1 MSIRELARTPVRD
14 LEPYQAAVQ
23 VDDTIRLNANEAA
36 WRNDGDTFRRALN
49 RYPEVRPA
57 RLREL
62 LAGYYGCHATNLLVT
77 RGSSEAIDL
86 LMRVF
91 CEAGRDNIVTTAPTF
106 SMYEHYALVQGAEL
120 RQVVTN
126 PNGDFRVD
134 PARVLEA
141 CDDATKLVIL
151 CSPNN
156 PTGTYVPTGVIT
168 EILDQRAN
176 RSIVVVDEAYIEFAP
191 AQSVA
196 QLVDNHDNLVVLR
209 TLSKALAF
217 AGARCGSV
225 IAQPDIIDMVNAVQ
239 APYAIATPVIE
250 CVESALESEGLARA
264 EQHVAETIRE
274 RERMRV
280 RLSEFGW
287 IKKVWPSAANFL
299 LVQVDDAPRVMAHCA
314 ANQVLLRHFG
324 GALADCLRISIG
336 SAADNDSLLG
346 AFSSLESGNG

>member
-1 MSIRELARTPVRD
+1 MSIRELARSPVRD
-14 LEPYQAAVQ
+14 LEPYRAAVQ

-49 RYPEVRPA
+49 RYPEIRPA
-57 RLREL
+57 RLRQL
-62 LAGYYGCHATNLLVT
+62 LAGYYGCGPANLLVT

-91 CEAGRDNIVTTAPTF
+91 CEAGRDNVVTTTPSF

-120 RQVVTN
+120 RQVGTS
-126 PNGDFRVD
+126 PDEDFRVD
-134 PARVLEA
+134 PARILEA
-141 CDDATKLVIL
+141 CDEATKLVIL

-168 EILDQRAN
+168 EILERRAD

-191 AQSVA
+191 GQSVTE
-196 QLVDNHDNLVVLR
+196 LVDRYDNLVVLR

-225 IAQPDIIDMVNAVQ
+225 IAQPDVIDMVNAVQ

-250 CVESALESEGLARA
+250 CVESALESKGLARA
-264 EQHVAETIRE
+264 EQGVAETVRE

-280 RLSEFGW
+280 RLSEFAW
-287 IKKVWPSAANFL
+287 VRKVWPSAANFL
-299 LVQVDDAPRVMAHCA
+299 LVQVEDASGLMAHCA

-324 GALADCLRISIG
+324 GTLADCLRISIG
-336 SAADNDSLLG
+336 SAADNDALLD
-346 AFSSLESGNG
+346 ALASLEAERG

>member
-1 MSIRELARTPVRD
+1 MSIRELARTPVRN

-23 VDDTIRLNANEAA
+23 VADTIRLNANEAA

-62 LAGYYGCHATNLLVT
+62 LAGYYGCDPANLLVT

-91 CEAGRDNIVTTAPTF
+91 CEAGRDNVVTTAPTF
-106 SMYEHYALVQGAEL
+106 SMYEHYAVVQGAEL
-120 RQVVTN
+120 RQVVTS
-126 PNGDFRVD
+126 PDEDFRVD
-134 PARVLEA
+134 PALVLKA

-168 EILDQRAN
+168 EILRKCAD
-176 RSIVVVDEAYIEFAP
+176 RSVVVVDEAYIEFAP

-196 QLVDNHDNLVVLR
+196 QLVDSHDNLVVLR

-217 AGARCGSV
+217 AGVRCGSM
-225 IAQPDIIDMVNAVQ
+225 IAQPAIIDMANAVQ
-239 APYAIATPVIE
+239 APYALATPVVE
-250 CVESALESEGLARA
+250 CVESALEEDSLARA
-264 EQHVAETIRE
+264 EQGVAETIRE

-280 RLSEFGW
+280 RLSEFAW
-287 IKKVWPSAANFL
+287 IKRVWPSAANFL
-299 LVQVDDAPRVMAHCA
+299 LVQVDDAPGVMAHCA

-324 GALADCLRISIG
+324 GTLADCLRISIG
-336 SAADNDSLLG
+336 SAADNDSLLD
-346 AFSSLESGNG
+346 ALSSLESGNG